1 MQERSR
7 AKRKKFNTALFCAT
21 TLMLQ
26 IMRVGENML
35 KPCVSNQIVSH
46 NLSQR
51 IIIKNSVVL
60 ELLSHENGGHVVPG
74 C

>member
-1 MQERSR
+1 
-7 AKRKKFNTALFCAT
+7 
-21 TLMLQ
+21 
-26 IMRVGENML
+26 ML
-35 KPCVSNQIVSH
+35 KPYISKLIVSY
-46 NLSQR
+46 NLSHR

>member
-1 MQERSR
+1 MKERSR
-7 AKRKKFNTALFCAT
+7 AKRKKFNTTLFCAT
-21 TLMLQ
+21 TLTLQ
-26 IMRVGENML
+26 IVRVGENML

-46 NLSQR
+46 NLSHR